1 MAKTYE
7 TQLGDTWDVISFKVY
22 GSEMFVSDLVE
33 ANWRFREVMI
43 FGAGSVISVPE
54 LTEVRRDAAKLPPW
68 RR

>member
-22 GSEMFVSDLVE
+22 GSEMFVSDLVR
-33 ANWRFREVMI
+33 ANWRFREVVI

>member
-22 GSEMFVSDLVE
+22 GSEMFVSDLVQ
-33 ANWRFREVMI
+33 ANWRFREVVI
-43 FGAGSVISVPE
+43 FGAGIVISAPE